1 MKKVKELLKKAWAS
15 PAIRNLGN
23 LLVSVALSTVLVK
36 NGVQPQDAASIGQAA
51 GAVVTGQ

>member
-1 MKKVKELLKKAWAS
+1 MNKLKGLLKKAWAS

-36 NGVQPQDAASIGQAA
+36 NGVPPQDAASIGQAA
-51 GAVVTGQ
+51 GQVITGQ

>member
-23 LLVSVALSTVLVK
+23 LLVSVALSAILIK
-36 NGVQPQDAASIGQAA
+36 SGVPPQDAKSIGAAA
-51 GAVVTGQ
+51 GAVVAQ